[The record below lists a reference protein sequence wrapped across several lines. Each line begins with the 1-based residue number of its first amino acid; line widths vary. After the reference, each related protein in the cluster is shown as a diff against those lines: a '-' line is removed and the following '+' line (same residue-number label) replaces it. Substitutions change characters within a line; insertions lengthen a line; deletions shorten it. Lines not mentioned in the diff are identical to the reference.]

1 MHRPALQRSGVTLP
15 RREKKVF
22 ADISTTNDFNIIV
35 ARSIITD
42 VTATVIEVRHKPS
55 SGD

>member
-1 MHRPALQRSGVTLP
+1 MHRPALRRSGVTFT

-22 ADISTTNDFNIIV
+22 SDISTINDVNIIV

-42 VTATVIEVRHKPS
+42 VAAVVIEV
-55 SGD
+55 